1 MFFECEHSTI
11 DKPLVITEPVA
22 PSAQL
27 LGLSSK
33 LYPNIAQRMPNN
45 YLTRFNQSLSQV
57 RQKIERKIGSADSRV
72 LTGEIKSCDSYLTS
86 ADWVIGYPLYSIHNW
101 LRTFYNPRNVRLEQG
116 EYPVKHPVMCSDL
129 FHYATGKGDEHFIAQ
144 PVRTL
149 PNCQISP
156 QYNRTIKSPLAC
168 QIHDYLGNQVTNS
181 VPNISANSLRQYR
194 RKKQLRI
201 LVRLQFGWRK
211 CGVALCSS
219 SKFSCRRRD
228 VGWNEF
234 WYLFIRYLSV

>member
-86 ADWVIGYPLYSIHNW
+86 AD
-101 LRTFYNPRNVRLEQG
+101 
-116 EYPVKHPVMCSDL
+116 
-129 FHYATGKGDEHFIAQ
+129 
-144 PVRTL
+144 
-149 PNCQISP
+149 
-156 QYNRTIKSPLAC
+156 
-168 QIHDYLGNQVTNS
+168 
-181 VPNISANSLRQYR
+181 
-194 RKKQLRI
+194 
-201 LVRLQFGWRK
+201 
-211 CGVALCSS
+211 
-219 SKFSCRRRD
+219 
-228 VGWNEF
+228 
-234 WYLFIRYLSV
+234 